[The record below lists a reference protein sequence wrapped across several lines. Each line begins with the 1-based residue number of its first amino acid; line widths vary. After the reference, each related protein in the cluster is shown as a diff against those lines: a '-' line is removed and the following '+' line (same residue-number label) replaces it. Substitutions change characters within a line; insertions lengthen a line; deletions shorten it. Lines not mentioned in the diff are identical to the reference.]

1 MSFFHLTSLGYEDRF
16 KSMQR
21 LEPIGPAPPPV
32 KTILSPRQSRT
43 STEKERARELTGNY
57 QSREWSTPAVS
68 NL

>member
-1 MSFFHLTSLGYEDRF
+1 MSFFHLTSLGYENRF

-21 LEPIGPAPPPV
+21 LEPIDPPPV
-32 KTILSPRQSRT
+32 QKILSPRQNRT
-43 STEKERARELTGNY
+43 STEKELVRELTGNV